1 MYHDHNAYPPSPR
14 LDALE
19 LASIIQQLK
28 YMEAELSA
36 EENSRTLDLLTQIEA
51 NPDISQASMADALGV
66 AVGTINWY
74 LKRLISKG
82 YVKVKRAQRKKL
94 RYIITPEGIA
104 LRASLTVDY
113 IRTSFDLYRRVR
125 ERSVKCIEE
134 LSQNGYGSVRILGD
148 GEVAEVIRLTCIEH
162 GVELTE
168 AVGAPEIHIQGIKL
182 ALVFPDAEAARPPAQ
197 LIVFRGNYGPDN

>member
-1 MYHDHNAYPPSPR
+1 
-14 LDALE
+14 
-19 LASIIQQLK
+19 
-28 YMEAELSA
+28 METELSA
-36 EENSRTLDLLTQIEA
+36 DENSRALDLLTQIEA

-125 ERSVKCIEE
+125 ERSIKCIEE

-168 AVGAPEIHIQGIKL
+168 AEGVPEIHIQGIKL
-182 ALVFPDAEAARPPAQ
+182 ALIFPDAEAARPPAQ
-197 LIVFRGNYGPDN
+197 LIVFRGNYGPEN

>member
-1 MYHDHNAYPPSPR
+1 
-14 LDALE
+14 
-19 LASIIQQLK
+19 
-28 YMEAELSA
+28 MEAELST
-36 EENSRTLDLLTQIEA
+36 EENSRALDLLTQIEA
-51 NPDISQASMADALGV
+51 NPDISQASLADELGV

-125 ERSVKCIEE
+125 ERSNKCLDE
-134 LSQNGYGSVRILGD
+134 LRQSGWSQVRIQGD
-148 GEVAEVIRLTCIEH
+148 GEVAEVIRLTCIER
-162 GVELTE
+162 GVEVVDE
-168 AVGAPEIHIQGIKL
+168 EGAPEISIQGIKL
-182 ALVFPDAEAARPPAQ
+182 ALIFPQAEAISPPAQ
-197 LIVFRGNYGPDN
+197 LVVYRGNYGPSN